1 MNRVEWV
8 SILHRAPYLS
18 HSLPT
23 LCVLCTRLSDRL
35 GSLASF
41 TYIYILYVYKR
52 SLLLQIA
59 FYSSSLLFR
68 RFGKFF
74 FLFPLQ
80 YLTCASVSRLLFLL
94 ILFDDTNIRQQQSSH
109 KVKSMSV
116 LVQQPLFPFA
126 LRRETEK
133 RERRRKKRVA
143 EREMAWRIR
152 FTRCRASFALF
163 ARRCCCCSS
172 TTVNVRT
179 SNI

>member
-1 MNRVEWV
+1 MYALIR
-8 SILHRAPYLS
+8 
-18 HSLPT
+18 PT
-23 LCVLCTRLSDRL
+23 RFAR
-35 GSLASF
+35 F
-41 TYIYILYVYKR
+41 FYIYIYTVCV
-52 SLLLQIA
+52 QA
-59 FYSSSLLFR
+59 FIVVANCLLF
-68 RFGKFF
+68 FFSSIPSFWKFF